1 LTPANNATVKRKDVK
16 RMTEEAREAR
26 NAYKRQWNAKN
37 PDKRREYMQRYWER
51 KADKKRQETAENGGA
66 KAVKEE

>member
-1 LTPANNATVKRKDVK
+1 
-16 RMTEEAREAR
+16 MTEEAREAR

-51 KADKKRQETAENGGA
+51 KADKKRQETAENGGV

>member
-37 PDKRREYMQRYWER
+37 PDKRREYMRRYWER
-51 KADKKRQETAENGGA
+51 KAAEKRREAAESGRE
-66 KAVKEE
+66 KAVGAE

>member
-1 LTPANNATVKRKDVK
+1 MDNPEVRKEGEE
-16 RMTEEAREAR
+16 RAMTDAAREAR